1 MAFELGKWSASAV
14 GLVCH
19 PAYIPWR
26 RASQRANMPV
36 RELADRIV
44 SNAVKEE
51 GYSADLVEMQGNDS

>member
-44 SNAVKEE
+44 SNAVKETRPSKRTSTVRLD
-51 GYSADLVEMQGNDS
+51 G